1 MPRDWWKGTILKKA
15 RTRRKLTQAALAKR
29 VDVDE
34 MTISRIERGVR
45 RPSMALLHRLA
56 KALGVPVTE
65 LLG

>member
-1 MPRDWWKGTILKKA
+1 MLKKA
-15 RTRRKLTQAALAKR
+15 RTRRKLTQAMLAKR

-45 RPSMALLHRLA
+45 RPSMALLQRVA